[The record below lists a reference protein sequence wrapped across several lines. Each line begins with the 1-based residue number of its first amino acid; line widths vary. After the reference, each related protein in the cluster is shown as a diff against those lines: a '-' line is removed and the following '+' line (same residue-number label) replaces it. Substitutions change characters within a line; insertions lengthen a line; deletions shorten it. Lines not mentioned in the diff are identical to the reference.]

1 MDQETEYGSANTNQ
15 EKGMVRIKVILQTKG
30 AVESNLSLN
39 SARHGALIGP
49 KLFAV
54 VNVLY
59 LLEDQE

>member
-1 MDQETEYGSANTNQ
+1 
-15 EKGMVRIKVILQTKG
+15 MVRIKVILQTKG

-59 LLEDQE
+59 LLEGQE